1 MDKMYG
7 QIKVLSLVCLFEAL
21 FSWIKCLVRSS
32 PVISLLIWS
41 VIFMDQMFGCDSEVQ
56 GWNLLTKIIY
66 VFNVL
71 STSVENLLVV
81 KVLKT
86 HQSLLLN
93 MSYFSLV

>member
-1 MDKMYG
+1 
-7 QIKVLSLVCLFEAL
+7 
-21 FSWIKCLVRSS
+21 
-32 PVISLLIWS
+32 
-41 VIFMDQMFGCDSEVQ
+41 MFGCDSEVQ